1 MKVLITRKI
10 PQSGI
15 RVLQNHKDIELDYR
29 QGAPLSDVELKEAVS
44 DVDVLVPVIPDKITK
59 EVIEAGK
66 NLKLIATY
74 SVGYDHIDI
83 ETATAKGI
91 YVSNTPGD
99 LTEAVA
105 EHSLAMMMA
114 LGRRIVEADRF
125 CRGKKYEYW
134 DPMIFV
140 GPKFMGKTLG
150 LIGFGRIGQFFARF
164 ARNGL
169 GMNIIYS
176 DVSQKIEA
184 ENLLDAKRVD
194 LDTLLNES
202 DVISIHC
209 NLCEETKHMI
219 DYEELK
225 KMKPGALI
233 INTARGP
240 IIDEKALVTGLKEGL
255 IAGVALDVFEEEPK
269 IHPDLIKMNNVV
281 LTPHIASA
289 TWEARIQMSN
299 MVAENV
305 IDVLVDNKP
314 PRYIVNKELI
324 KDSVKSIA

>member
-15 RVLQNHKDIELDYR
+15 REIQKHKGIELDYR
-29 QGAPLSDVELKEAVS
+29 QGAPLSDSELKKAVA
-44 DVDVLVPVIPDKITK
+44 DVDVLVPVIPDKVTK
-59 EVIEAGK
+59 EVIEASK
-66 NLKLIATY
+66 KLKLIATY

-83 ETATAKGI
+83 ETATAKKI
-91 YVSNTPGD
+91 FVSNTPGD

-105 EHSLAMMMA
+105 EHSLALMMS

-125 CRGKKYEYW
+125 CRAKKYDYW

-150 LIGFGRIGQFFARF
+150 LVGFGRIGQFFARF

-169 GMNIIYS
+169 GMNIIYT
-176 DVSQKIEA
+176 DVSQKVEA
-184 ENLLDAKRVD
+184 ENLLDAKKVD

-209 NLCEETKHMI
+209 NLSDETKHMI
-219 DYEELK
+219 DYEQIK
-225 KMKPGALI
+225 KMKPDAII

-240 IIDEKALVTGLKEGL
+240 VIDEKALVTALKDKV
-255 IAGVALDVFEEEPK
+255 IAGAALDVFEEEPK
-269 IHPDLIKMNNVV
+269 IHPDLLKMDNVV

-299 MVAENV
+299 MVAENI
-305 IDVLVDNKP
+305 IDVLVDKKP